1 MRPLTHILSTGAESE
16 GVAGVAIERNSL
28 VKCSFFFCAVL
39 LSAVI
44 GVRELHSKLGSGHN
58 DV

>member
-1 MRPLTHILSTGAESE
+1 MRPLTHILSTGVESE

-28 VKCSFFFCAVL
+28 VKCSFFCAVL